1 MNFLFEV
8 FGKYDLQILLT
19 KYNITGL
26 CSPRRFRLFACT
38 RISCVSFSFFFF
50 TFIVYFSFFLFF
62 ACLCVLCLLPPWRSK
77 VYTFRTTSLE
87 FYGKLIL
94 ICGCV
99 VDVGVSLSAKWTL
112 HPTVVTV

>member
-1 MNFLFEV
+1 MLVELVFLYKIERCNNSIMNFLFEV

-50 TFIVYFSFFLFF
+50 TFIVYFFFFLVFCMFVCFVF
-62 ACLCVLCLLPPWRSK
+62 AAAM
-77 VYTFRTTSLE
+77 
-87 FYGKLIL
+87 
-94 ICGCV
+94 
-99 VDVGVSLSAKWTL
+99 AK
-112 HPTVVTV
+112 